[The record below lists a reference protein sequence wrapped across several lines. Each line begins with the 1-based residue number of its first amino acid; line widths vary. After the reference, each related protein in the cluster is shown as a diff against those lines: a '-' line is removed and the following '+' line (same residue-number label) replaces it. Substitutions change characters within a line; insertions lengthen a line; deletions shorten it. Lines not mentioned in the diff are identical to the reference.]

1 MKLKSCFLITLMV
14 CAMFACSNDEV
25 PGEKTITPSVPNA
38 TLELVAQTKSGT
50 GLKATKADPVQDRT
64 TWDYAVKKLTV
75 AVFNAGAY
83 NENGVGEDK
92 LVAVFSGDFTKL
104 QDSYQVSGMALQAGK
119 INVLVLANLSD
130 ENIKQLQASASA
142 STNNERMTLDDVL
155 ALSISLDNEKPE
167 NGLTMKSTLLK
178 ELELVEGN
186 NCIGFK
192 DEETP
197 DGYTN
202 IYNKEI
208 SLTRVIAAIHLNSL
222 TVSTQYA
229 IDCDNII
236 VNRIFVAN
244 VKGDASILGE
254 KDIDAKDNSYWA
266 GAHADELGVYKK
278 YKAVLKSNLCQE
290 ITKEDLKEMTPIA
303 PGSEWAGTAKTFFV
317 YPNTTGGEGC
327 YTLLIVE
334 ATYNYNDG
342 RKPETRFYRVPV
354 NHKDFGGD
362 KDQSTTLVRS
372 NYKYLIDLTVGV
384 GSPIPYGDPVEAHVS
399 ATIKVVDW
407 DVIEIDQPVD

>member
-1 MKLKSCFLITLMV
+1 
-14 CAMFACSNDEV
+14 MFACSNDEV

-38 TLELVAQTKSGT
+38 TLELIAQTKSGS

-83 NENGVGEDK
+83 TENGVEEDK
-92 LVAVFSGDFTKL
+92 LVAVFSGDFTKN

-119 INVLVLANLSD
+119 VKVLVLANLSD
-130 ENIKQLQASASA
+130 ENIKQLQASAGA
-142 STNNERMTLDDVL
+142 STNAERMTLDGVL
-155 ALSISLDNEKPE
+155 ALPISLDGE
-167 NGLTMKSTLLK
+167 NDKDGLTMKCLLPETLTLL
-178 ELELVEGN
+178 EGK
-186 NCIGFK
+186 NCIGFEK
-192 DEETP
+192 GKEPE
-197 DGYTN
+197 GYNN
-202 IYNKEI
+202 IYDKEVK
-208 SLTRVIAAIHLNSL
+208 LTRVIAAIHLNSL

-236 VNRIFVAN
+236 VNRVFVAN
-244 VKGDASILGE
+244 VKGDASISGE

-278 YKAVLKSNLCQE
+278 YKAVLNLDLCQE

-334 ATYNYNDG
+334 AIYNYNDE

-354 NHKDFGGD
+354 NHKYFGGD

-399 ATIKVVDW
+399 ATVKVVDW
-407 DVIEIDQPVD
+407 DVIEIEGSVD